1 MKIENDRL
9 QNRGALAGIRV
20 LDLSRLLPGPYCSM
34 ILADHGARVIS
45 VEDRRFQAAGHYVA
59 TVNRNKEHMTLDL
72 KAPQGKKIF
81 NRLVTE
87 SDVLIEGFRPG
98 VVAKLGVD
106 YASVRK
112 IRPGIIYCS
121 ITGFGQNG
129 PYRDRSGHDV
139 NYLSLSGVLDLIGEK
154 NHPPAI
160 PGVQFSDMIAG
171 MNGAIGII
179 LALFERQKSGRGQ
192 YIDVAM
198 TDSALAFM
206 PVVKL
211 MQAILGSDPVRGD
224 GFLSHRYAC
233 YNTYQ
238 TADNRHIAIGA
249 LEPHFW
255 RNLCTH
261 LGLEEYIPLQFDDGQ
276 RKEIIGHLR
285 GLFKQKTLKEWCLTL
300 KDVDA
305 CWSPVLHYSEV
316 LEDTHFKE
324 RAMVVD
330 VPEEDDL
337 AGRVLGVPIKLSRT
351 PGGVRSKSPQ
361 FGADTR
367 AVLKELGFDERKIDD
382 LLAQG
387 VI

>member
-1 MKIENDRL
+1 MNSENDRM

-72 KAPQGKKIF
+72 KTVQGKDIF
-81 NRLVTE
+81 QRLLAQ

-98 VVAKLGVD
+98 VVTKLGVD
-106 YASVRK
+106 YASIRK
-112 IRPGIIYCS
+112 IRPEIIYCS

-129 PYRDRSGHDV
+129 AYRDRSGHDV

-198 TDSALAFM
+198 TDSALAFL
-206 PVVKL
+206 PVVTL
-211 MQAILGSDPVRGD
+211 MQDILGSDPVRGD

-233 YNTYQ
+233 YNTYT

-249 LEPHFW
+249 LEPRFW
-255 RNLCTH
+255 SNLCTH
-261 LGLEEYIPLQFDDGQ
+261 FGLEAYIPLQFDDGR
-276 RKEIIGHLR
+276 RKEIIGRLR
-285 GLFKQKTLKEWCLTL
+285 AIFKQKTLEEWCLAL
-300 KDVDA
+300 QDVDA
-305 CWSPVLHYSEV
+305 
-316 LEDTHFKE
+316 
-324 RAMVVD
+324 
-330 VPEEDDL
+330 
-337 AGRVLGVPIKLSRT
+337 
-351 PGGVRSKSPQ
+351 
-361 FGADTR
+361 
-367 AVLKELGFDERKIDD
+367 
-382 LLAQG
+382 
-387 VI
+387 

>member
-1 MKIENDRL
+1 MNSEKDGTR
-9 QNRGALAGIRV
+9 NRGALAGIRV

-72 KAPQGKKIF
+72 KSGRGKDIF
-81 NRLVTE
+81 QRLLAQ
-87 SDVLIEGFRPG
+87 SDVFIEGFRPG

-112 IRPGIIYCS
+112 IRPDIIYCS

-129 PYRDRSGHDV
+129 ANRDRSGHDV
-139 NYLSLSGVLDLIGEK
+139 NYLSLSGVLDLIGER
-154 NHPPAI
+154 NQPPAI

-179 LALFERQKSGRGQ
+179 LALFERQKSGLGQ

-198 TDSALAFM
+198 ADSALAFL

-211 MQAILGSDPVRGD
+211 MQDMLGGDPVRAD
-224 GFLSHRYAC
+224 GLLSHRYAC
-233 YNTYQ
+233 YNTYA

-249 LEPHFW
+249 LEPRFW

-261 LGLEEYIPLQFDDGQ
+261 LGLEAYIPLQFDDGR
-276 RKEIIGHLR
+276 RKEIIGRLR
-285 GLFKQKTLKEWCLTL
+285 AIFKQKTLDEWRQALQA
-300 KDVDA
+300 VDA
-305 CWSPVLHYSEV
+305 CWSPVLRYSEV
-316 LEDTHFKE
+316 LEDSHFKE

-330 VPEEDDL
+330 IPA
-337 AGRVLGVPIKLSRT
+337 AGGESKTLGVPVKLSRT
-351 PGGVRSKSPQ
+351 PGSVRTKAPR
-361 FGADTR
+361 FGENTR
-367 AVLKELGFDERKIDD
+367 SLLTELGYSKEKIEELFDR
-382 LLAQG
+382 G
-387 VI
+387 VV

>member
-1 MKIENDRL
+1 MNIEKDGTR
-9 QNRGALAGIRV
+9 NRGALAGIRV

-45 VEDRRFQAAGHYVA
+45 VEDRRFKAAGHYVA

-72 KAPQGKKIF
+72 KTVQGKTIF
-81 NRLVTE
+81 QRLLAQ

-106 YASVRK
+106 YASVCK
-112 IRPGIIYCS
+112 IRPDIIYCS

-129 PYRDRSGHDV
+129 AYRDRSGHDV

-171 MNGAIGII
+171 MNGAIGIV
-179 LALFERQKSGRGQ
+179 LALFERQSSGRGQ

-198 TDSALAFM
+198 TDSALAFL

-224 GFLSHRYAC
+224 SFLSHRYAC
-233 YNTYQ
+233 YNTYA

-249 LEPHFW
+249 LEPRFW
-255 RNLCTH
+255 RNLCIH
-261 LGLEEYIPLQFDDGQ
+261 LGLKKYIPLQFDDG
-276 RKEIIGHLR
+276 RREEIIRRLR
-285 GLFKQKTLKEWCLTL
+285 AIFKLKTLKQWCLTL
-300 KDVDA
+300 RDVDA
-305 CWSPVLHYSEV
+305 CWSPVRRYSEV
-316 LEDTHFKE
+316 MEDPHFKE

-330 VPEEDDL
+330 MSGTGGESK
-337 AGRVLGVPIKLSRT
+337 ALGVAVKLSRT
-351 PGGVRSKSPQ
+351 PGSVRTKAPQ
-361 FGADTR
+361 FGENTR
-367 AVLKELGFDERKIDD
+367 ALLTELGYHEEEIDEFF
-382 LLAQG
+382 AQQ
-387 VI
+387 VV